1 MFQNIDFLFVVRD
14 QLGNTYWVATNS
26 GYSGQLRIIWK
37 PWKTLIQPAQASLQL
52 WKTQVSFKFLFNE
65 MVNYLLVDIFLLL
78 QQAICHQVWVQ
89 TWIMMDLVESLIDD
103 EDFKAKE
110 SRKVFEI
117 LCADLWERVG
127 NPLKQLLEDAF
138 QTMVC

>member
-1 MFQNIDFLFVVRD
+1 
-14 QLGNTYWVATNS
+14 
-26 GYSGQLRIIWK
+26 
-37 PWKTLIQPAQASLQL
+37 
-52 WKTQVSFKFLFNE
+52 
-65 MVNYLLVDIFLLL
+65 
-78 QQAICHQVWVQ
+78 
-89 TWIMMDLVESLIDD
+89 MDLVESLIDD

-127 NPLKQLLEDAF
+127 NPLKQSLEDAF